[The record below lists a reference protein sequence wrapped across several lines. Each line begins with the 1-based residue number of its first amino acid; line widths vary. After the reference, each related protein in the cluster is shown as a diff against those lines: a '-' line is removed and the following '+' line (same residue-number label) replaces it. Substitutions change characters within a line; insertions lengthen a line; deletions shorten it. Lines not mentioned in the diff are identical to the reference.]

1 MRHRFAHEFEDD
13 PPDHGD
19 FDIDLDGPQDARI
32 QFDVNNSEIWLSAN
46 RAGWLHL
53 ARICAEMALY
63 SQFKPG
69 YHFHRTHDWKD
80 SFGPSHEVSFEL
92 SDDEKIV

>member
-1 MRHRFAHEFEDD
+1 MRHHFAHDFDDD
-13 PPDHGD
+13 PRLGD
-19 FDIDLDGPQDARI
+19 FDVELDASKGATIR
-32 QFDVNNSEIWLSAN
+32 FDVNDGDIWLSAN

-53 ARICAEMALY
+53 ARICSEMALH

-80 SFGPSHEVSFEL
+80 SDGPGHEVSFEL
-92 SDDEKIV
+92 SDDERTA